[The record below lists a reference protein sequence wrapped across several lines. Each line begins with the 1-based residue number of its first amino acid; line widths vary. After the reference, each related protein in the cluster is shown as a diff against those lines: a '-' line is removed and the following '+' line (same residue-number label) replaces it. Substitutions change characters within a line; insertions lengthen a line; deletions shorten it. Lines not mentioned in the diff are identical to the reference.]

1 MRVEHVT
8 MHHVETY
15 DGPVAKKLLY
25 LFVEEIVLWYDIS
38 HTITV
43 SVLLLVLVKMD
54 LTIHIV

>member
-1 MRVEHVT
+1 